1 MKYGICQKAKN
12 NGIYNGDSYLLLE
25 KELEDLV
32 VIADGLGSGEL
43 AFNASQKAMEVVRTY
58 QSIPLQEIIFNCHN
72 GLKGTRGAVMSLCR
86 ITKSQNR
93 LSYIGIGNI
102 TLQIIETD
110 KIVRPPS
117 MWGMVGHVLTRFKTF
132 DLSYKKGDWAAFYS
146 DSIRPDFDFR
156 PYITQFGDPQ
166 SVAEAVLSDL
176 TPVKDDFT
184 LIMINF

>member
-12 NGIYNGDSYLLLE
+12 NGIYNGDSYLVLE
-25 KELEDLV
+25 KEFEDLV

-43 AFNASQKAMEVVRTY
+43 AFNASQKAMDIVRTY
-58 QSIPLQEIIFNCHN
+58 QSTPLQEIIFHCHD
-72 GLKGTRGAVMSLCR
+72 GLKGTRGAVMSLCH
-86 ITKSQNR
+86 ITKNQHH

-102 TLQIIETD
+102 TLQIIKTD

-117 MWGMVGHVLTRFKTF
+117 MCGTIGHVLTQVKTF
-132 DLSYKKGDWAAFYS
+132 DICYKKGDWAAFYS

-166 SVAEAVLSDL
+166 AVTAAVLNDL